1 MDFPLQNVRVLDLT
15 RLLPGAICTLMLA
28 DMGAQVIKVEQPGS
42 GDMMRW
48 YFPREGDYAAIFHA
62 TNRNKRSITLDL
74 KKGMAVFKKLVAGA
88 DVVIESYRPAAAAR
102 LGITYEELRAEN
114 PRLVMCSLS
123 GFGQQGDHAN
133 EAGHDLNFAGLA
145 GVLAAGDESV
155 LPIQAMDFGGAYL
168 AAFGISTAL
177 FQRERS
183 GQGAYVDAAL
193 IDPAISMMMLARADS
208 FARDAAPAPQG
219 ELLTGGYACY
229 RVYRASD
236 EKAITLAALEPKFW
250 ATVCTLIG
258 RDDLA
263 RRFHLNP
270 GDQAELIAAL
280 TETFAQKTRDEWL
293 DILSD
298 DTCAAPVLDVMQS
311 FGDARLRGR
320 DAFYE
325 ADGVAHTR
333 TPFTIGARVPHKSAP
348 ILGADTDAV
357 LQSVGYA
364 SDDIEDLRAAGIIA

>member
-1 MDFPLQNVRVLDLT
+1 MNFPLQGVRVLDLT

-28 DMGAQVIKVEQPGS
+28 DMGAQVIKVEQPLS

-48 YFPREGDYAAIFHA
+48 YFPRVGDYAAIFHA
-62 TNRNKRSITLDL
+62 TNRNKGSIALDL

-102 LGITYEELRAEN
+102 LGITYDELRAEN

-183 GQGAYVDAAL
+183 GQGAYLDAAL
-193 IDPAISMMMLARADS
+193 IDPAISMMTLARADS
-208 FARDAAPAPQG
+208 VARDAAPIPQG

-229 RVYRASD
+229 RVYRSSD

-250 ATVCTLIG
+250 TNFCHLVG

-263 RRFHLNP
+263 GRFHLNP
-270 GDQAELIAAL
+270 EDQPELIAEL
-280 TETFAQKTRDEWL
+280 TRIFAQKTRDEWM

-298 DTCAAPVLDVMQS
+298 DTCAAPVLNVMQS
-311 FGDARLRGR
+311 FGDERLRGR

-333 TPFTIGARVPHKSAP
+333 TPFSIGARVQHKAAP
-348 ILGADTDAV
+348 VLGADTESV
-357 LQSVGYA
+357 LQAAGYA
-364 SDDIEDLRAAGIIA
+364 SDEIDGLRAAGIIA